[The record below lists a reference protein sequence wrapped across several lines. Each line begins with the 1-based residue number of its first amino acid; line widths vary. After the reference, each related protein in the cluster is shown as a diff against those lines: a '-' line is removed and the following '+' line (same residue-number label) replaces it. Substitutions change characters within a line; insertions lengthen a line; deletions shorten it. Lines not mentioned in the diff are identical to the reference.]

1 MPERR
6 YDPAVNSDADH
17 RLPRTVLPHRYEV
30 EWDVDT
36 TAATF
41 SGTVMVEAD
50 VVETCDAVVLHS
62 VGLDVTAAW
71 IERDGARTD
80 VDVEHLEDLE
90 QVRLVPAAPLDPGPV
105 ELHLAFGAP
114 LGEHLTGL
122 YRSTTELDGREHT
135 LAVTQFEA
143 THARRAFPCFDE
155 PEFKAA
161 FGITV
166 VVGKD
171 EVAVSNAA
179 EVSRNAAGDGR
190 VRVCFADTVVMST
203 YLVALVVGPFEA
215 TAPRMVE
222 CAAGPVPL
230 RVVHLPGQGHLCEFS
245 LDVAESAL
253 RYFEDYYGLP
263 YPGDKVDLVA
273 VPDFAFGAM
282 ENLGCITFREVL
294 LLVDPERA
302 TRPEL
307 QRVADVVAHELAHMW
322 FGDLV
327 TMRWWNGIWL
337 NEAFATFM
345 EIMASDQFRPSWEVW
360 THFGLLR
367 TAAFDTDALTSTRPI
382 EYEVVT
388 AEDAEGMFD
397 ILTYEKGASVV
408 RMLEQYV
415 GAEPFRRGIAAYL
428 ARHAW
433 GNTETTDLWDAV
445 EAATG
450 EPVRR
455 IMDEWIFHGGHPV
468 VQVSADG
475 PVVRLAQRRAA
486 YRAVDGV
493 EPAAGRRWPV
503 PMVLT
508 VGTTDGATT
517 EVRVLLED
525 DTEVEAPGDV
535 AWVVANT
542 GAAGFYR
549 CELSDPLRR
558 ALAGADG
565 HRPDRPAIERFALVD
580 DTWAALLA
588 GTATANDVVDLFG
601 WAADGEDDP
610 AVWRRLS
617 RVAREL
623 HELAG
628 PDHAATVEELVRT
641 AARPALAAAEAAV
654 ATELADPA
662 ARETREVLFT
672 LLGTVGADAEVRD
685 RARVLW
691 DDPEDAALQAAAL
704 HVVASTATVE
714 EHAEVE
720 RRWRSAPTPQDEQR
734 FLHALAETDQV
745 ALFVRTLGIA
755 VTDVRTQDAPYLL
768 RQMLA
773 HPTLGGRAWDEVES
787 QWSALM
793 DEFAPVSVPRMLEGV
808 RHLTDPAQ
816 AARVVAFLAEHP
828 LPVAGQQVDQHLER
842 MRVNVVVAAAVRSE
856 LSD

>member
-1 MPERR
+1 MTHT
-6 YDPAVNSDADH
+6 ADH

-36 TAATF
+36 AAATF
-41 SGTVMVEAD
+41 TGTVTVEAD

-62 VGLDVTAAW
+62 LGLDITAAW
-71 IERDGARTD
+71 LERNGVRTD
-80 VDVEHLEDLE
+80 VDVELLEDLE
-90 QVRLVPAAPLDPGPV
+90 QLRLVPGSPLSPGPLD
-105 ELHLAFGAP
+105 LHVTFAAP

-122 YRSTTELDGREHT
+122 YRSTAVLDGVEHT

-143 THARRAFPCFDE
+143 THARRALPCFDE
-155 PEFKAA
+155 PEFKAS

-166 VVGKD
+166 VVD
-171 EVAVSNAA
+171 DDQVAVSNAA
-179 EVSRNAAGDGR
+179 EVSRTPAGDGR
-190 VRVCFADTVVMST
+190 ARVCFADTVVMST

-215 TAPRMVE
+215 TPVRTVD

-230 RVVHLPGQGHLCEFS
+230 RVVHLPGQAHLCEFS

-253 RYFEDYYGLP
+253 RFFEDYYGLP

-294 LLVDPERA
+294 LLVDPDRA

-337 NEAFATFM
+337 NEAFATFR
-345 EIMASDQFRPSWEVW
+345 EIRASDHFRPSWDVW

-367 TAAFDTDALTSTRPI
+367 TAAFDTDALTSTRPV

-415 GAEPFRRGIAAYL
+415 GAGPFRDGIAAYL

-433 GNTETTDLWDAV
+433 GNTETTDLWDAL
-445 EAATG
+445 EGATG

-468 VQVSADG
+468 VQVDADG
-475 PVVRLAQRRAA
+475 PVLRLAQRRAA
-486 YRAVDGV
+486 NRRTEGV
-493 EPAAGRRWPV
+493 TPAPDRRWPV

-508 VGTTDGATT
+508 VGTADGGTT
-517 EVRVLLED
+517 ELRVLLED
-525 DTEVEAPGDV
+525 DTELTLPADV

-549 CELSDPLRR
+549 CEPSSALRR

-565 HRPDRPAIERFALVD
+565 DRPERPAVERFALVD
-580 DTWAALLA
+580 DAWAALLA
-588 GTATANDVVDLFG
+588 GTLEAQDLVDLFG
-601 WAADGEDDP
+601 WAAADEDDP

-617 RVAREL
+617 RMARDL

-628 PDHAATVEELVRT
+628 PDHAATVADMVRA
-641 AARPALAAAEAAV
+641 AARPALDAATAAV
-654 ATELADPA
+654 AADPDDA
-662 ARETREVLFT
+662 PARECREVLVT
-672 LLGTVGADAEVRD
+672 LLGTVGADPEVRQE
-685 RARVLW
+685 ARVLW
-691 DDPEDAALQAAAL
+691 DDPTDPALQAAAL

-714 EHAEVE
+714 EHAEIE
-720 RRWRSAPTPQDEQR
+720 RRWRAATTPQDEQR
-734 FLHALAETDQV
+734 YLHALAETDHV
-745 ALFVRTLGIA
+745 ALFVRTVDIA
-755 VTDVRTQDAPYLL
+755 RTDVRSQDAPYLL
-768 RQMLA
+768 RQLLG
-773 HPTLGGRAWDEVES
+773 HPVLGGRAWDAVAS
-787 QWSALM
+787 GWAALL
-793 DEFAPVSVPRMLEGV
+793 DQLAPVSVPRMLEGV
-808 RHLTDPAQ
+808 RRTTDPDLAERI
-816 AARVVAFLAEHP
+816 AAFLDAHP
-828 LPVAGQQVDQHLER
+828 VPVAAQQVDQHLER
-842 MRVNVVVAAAVRSE
+842 MRVNVATAAAVRAG
-856 LSD
+856 L

>member
-1 MPERR
+1 
-6 YDPAVNSDADH
+6 VTTDADH

-36 TAATF
+36 SAATF
-41 SGTVMVEAD
+41 VGAVTIEAD

-62 VGLDVTAAW
+62 VGLDITAAW
-71 IERDGARTD
+71 LERAGSRTD
-80 VDVEHLEDLE
+80 VDVESLEDLE
-90 QVRLVPAAPLDPGPV
+90 QVRLVPAAPLTAGPV
-105 ELHLAFGAP
+105 ELHLTFGAP

-122 YRSTTELDGREHT
+122 YRSTAVVDGTERT
-135 LAVTQFEA
+135 VAVTQFES
-143 THARRAFPCFDE
+143 THARRALPCFDE

-161 FGITV
+161 FGVTV
-166 VVGKD
+166 VVD
-171 EVAVSNAA
+171 EHESAVSNAA
-179 EVSRNAAGDGR
+179 EVSRTPAGDGR

-215 TAPRMVE
+215 TEPRMVE

-253 RYFEDYYGLP
+253 RFFEDYYGLP

-294 LLVDPERA
+294 LLVDPDRA

-345 EIMASDQFRPSWEVW
+345 EIMASDHFRPSWDVW

-382 EYEVVT
+382 EYEVIT
-388 AEDAEGMFD
+388 AADAEGMFD

-415 GAEPFRRGIAAYL
+415 GAESFRRGIAAYL
-428 ARHAW
+428 SRHAW
-433 GNTETTDLWDAV
+433 GNTETTDLWDALEEV
-445 EAATG
+445 TG

-455 IMDEWIFHGGHPV
+455 IMDEWIFHGGHPTV
-468 VQVSADG
+468 TVSADG
-475 PVVRLAQRRAA
+475 PVVRLSQRRSA

-493 EPAAGRRWPV
+493 DAAEDRHWPV

-508 VGTTDGATT
+508 VGTGDGRT
-517 EVRVLLED
+517 EQVRVLLED
-525 DTEVEAPGDV
+525 QAEVTASADV
-535 AWVVANT
+535 EWVVANT

-558 ALAGADG
+558 AVVGADRP
-565 HRPDRPAIERFALVD
+565 RPDRPAIERFALVD
-580 DTWAALLA
+580 DTWAGLLA
-588 GTATANDVVDLFG
+588 GTATADDVVDLYR
-601 WAADGEDDP
+601 WAAAGEDDP
-610 AVWRRLS
+610 AVWRRLA

-628 PDHAATVEELVRT
+628 PVHAGTVEELVRT
-641 AARPALAAAEAAV
+641 AARPALAAAEAA
-654 ATELADPA
+654 AAANPDNGA
-662 ARETREVLFT
+662 ARECREVLFT
-672 LLGTVGADAEVRD
+672 LLGTVGADDEVRS
-685 RARVLW
+685 RARTLW
-691 DDPEDAALQAAAL
+691 DDPADAALQAAAM
-704 HVVASTATVE
+704 HVVASSATVE
-714 EHAEVE
+714 EHAEIE
-720 RRWRSAPTPQDEQR
+720 RRWRSAGTPQDEQR
-734 FLHALAETDQV
+734 YLHALAETDQV
-745 ALFVRTLGIA
+745 ALFVRTLDIA
-755 VTDVRTQDAPYLL
+755 MTDVRSQDAPYLL
-768 RQMLA
+768 RQMLG
-773 HPTLGGRAWDEVES
+773 HPTLGGRAWEAVTTN
-787 QWSALM
+787 WSELM
-793 DEFAPVSVPRMLEGV
+793 DEYAAVSASRMLEGV
-808 RHLTDPAQ
+808 RHTTDPDLAAQ
-816 AARVVAFLAEHP
+816 IADFLGEHP
-828 LPVAGQQVDQHLER
+828 LTVAGRQVDQHLER
-842 MRVNVVVAAAVRSE
+842 MRVNVAVATSVRSE